1 MFADIVLILFGYLLG
16 SISSAIIACRLMGL
30 PDPRTLGSNNPGA
43 TNVLRFGGKKAAAV
57 TLAGDMLKGVI
68 PVVVAHLADAEILI
82 LGLTGLAAFLGH
94 LYPVFF
100 AFRGGKGVA
109 TMLGVLLGLNFWVG
123 LATCGVWLF
132 MAFVV
137 KISSLSALVATA
149 TAPLWV
155 WWFTG
160 SGGVTAIT
168 AFMTVLLYWRHR
180 TNIRDL
186 IRGEEESIQG
196 PDQEPPPDQEQP
208 TETEGGSS

>member
-1 MFADIVLILFGYLLG
+1 MFADILLVLFGYLLG
-16 SISSAIIACRLMGL
+16 SVSSAIIACRVMGL
-30 PDPRTLGSNNPGA
+30 PDPRTLGSHNPGA

-68 PVVVAHLADAEILI
+68 PVAIGHLAGAEAVV

-100 AFRGGKGVA
+100 AFKGGKGVA
-109 TMLGVLLGLNFWVG
+109 TMLGVLLGFHPWVG

-149 TAPLWV
+149 TAPFWV
-155 WWFTG
+155 WWISGSVEVTG
-160 SGGVTAIT
+160 IT
-168 AFMTVLLYWRHR
+168 ALMTLLLYWRHR

-186 IRGEEESIQG
+186 LSGKEEKIQG
-196 PDQEPPPDQEQP
+196 PDQPPPEEP
-208 TETEGGSS
+208 GGSS